1 MSEMTRSMLE
11 SLAARGME
19 MSDYLRLTGQS
30 AEEIVA
36 SMRPQAEDAV
46 AKDLALE
53 AVADAENIEISDEMI
68 EAFIREQS
76 TQGGENPDE
85 MVERLMADPVTLTSL
100 RIDLRLQKALDIVV
114 ENAKEISPEQAE
126 AREKLWTPEQESEGA
141 AANPPKIWTPGSA
154 EPPGE

>member
-53 AVADAENIEISDEMI
+53 AVADAENIEITDEMI

-85 MVERLMADPVTLTSL
+85 MVERLMADP
-100 RIDLRLQKALDIVV
+100 RHADLAADR
-114 ENAKEISPEQAE
+114 S
-126 AREKLWTPEQESEGA
+126 A
-141 AANPPKIWTPGSA
+141 AAESSRHRGR
-154 EPPGE
+154 